1 MALESVPTVA
11 LSSKTRKSKIIIPV
25 GIFICQCTITAEL
38 MINFGG
44 STDQFGRNKWSIC
57 AVSVVFQ
64 NGILKREGISV
75 KQLQDV
81 LGFNTPQAIYKWFN
95 GVTMPT
101 IDNLVILA
109 AVLGVTI
116 DEIIVVDEQGAKA
129 SA

>member
-1 MALESVPTVA
+1 MVA
-11 LSSKTRKSKIIIPV
+11 TGQNINKLRKR
-25 GIFICQCTITAEL
+25 A
-38 MINFGG
+38 
-44 STDQFGRNKWSIC
+44 
-57 AVSVVFQ
+57 
-64 NGILKREGISV
+64 GISV

-95 GVTMPT
+95 GVSMPT

-116 DEIIVVDEQGAKA
+116 DEIIVVNEQGTKV

>member
-1 MALESVPTVA
+1 MVA
-11 LSSKTRKSKIIIPV
+11 TGQNINNLRKR
-25 GIFICQCTITAEL
+25 A
-38 MINFGG
+38 
-44 STDQFGRNKWSIC
+44 
-57 AVSVVFQ
+57 
-64 NGILKREGISV
+64 GISV

-95 GVTMPT
+95 GVSMPT

-116 DEIIVVDEQGAKA
+116 DEIIVVNEQGTKV

>member
-1 MALESVPTVA
+1 MNNIPTINMAATGKNINTL
-11 LSSKTRKSKIIIPV
+11 RKR
-25 GIFICQCTITAEL
+25 A
-38 MINFGG
+38 
-44 STDQFGRNKWSIC
+44 
-57 AVSVVFQ
+57 
-64 NGILKREGISV
+64 GISV

-81 LGFNTPQAIYKWFN
+81 LGFNTPQAIYKWIN
-95 GVTMPT
+95 GVSMPT

>member
-1 MALESVPTVA
+1 MNNIPSINMVA
-11 LSSKTRKSKIIIPV
+11 TGQNINKLRKRA
-25 GIFICQCTITAEL
+25 C
-38 MINFGG
+38 
-44 STDQFGRNKWSIC
+44 
-57 AVSVVFQ
+57 
-64 NGILKREGISV
+64 ISV

-95 GVTMPT
+95 GVSMPT

-116 DEIIVVDEQGAKA
+116 DEIIVVNEQGKKV